1 MFEMKVHVI
10 PVTPFAQNCSL
21 LWCPETMKGA
31 LVDPGGEV
39 DRILTEVEKQG
50 VELERILVTH
60 PHIDHAGGAA
70 ELAERLNVPIEG
82 PHKDDKF
89 LVDSLPDQG
98 ARFGLEP
105 ARAFTPTRWLED
117 GDQVSLGKVTL
128 EVRHCPG
135 HTPGHIIFFD
145 AESKIALVG
154 DVLFRGSIGR
164 TDLPGGSYDTLVKSI
179 TERLWPLG
187 KDTAFVSGHGDVS
200 TIGTERQSNPFVC
213 DLALGTD

>member
-1 MFEMKVHVI
+1 MKVHVI

-105 ARAFTPTRWLED
+105 ARSFTPTRWLED

>member
-1 MFEMKVHVI
+1 MKVHVI